1 MPGTGISQIKI
12 NSTDTKQPVKSMLP
26 IMLLSIFGGL
36 AVIALLTSVLTYI
49 LVKRGYIRIFNQP
62 RTRTRDSE
70 QTRIVD
76 SSSTTG
82 GSSPSKK

>member
-1 MPGTGISQIKI
+1 VPVTDISHIKI
-12 NSTDTKQPVKSMLP
+12 NSTKTIKAGKSMLP
-26 IMLLSIFGGL
+26 ITLLSIFGGL
-36 AVIALLTSVLTYI
+36 AVIVLLISVLTYI

-62 RTRTRDSE
+62 RTRTRDTE
-70 QTRIVD
+70 RTTIVD